1 MTQVSIGDLAQ
12 SFVLRRQNT
21 MLKEE
26 MGKLSL
32 ELSSG
37 RTSDVASH
45 LSGDYSHLADIERGL
60 RVLQGFDTA
69 ATEAQHFTGAMQLA
83 LGHVQDTTSDLAA
96 SLISTSSG
104 YIETAINSA
113 ARSAEADM
121 QAIVATLNTNVAGRS
136 LFSGVA
142 TDRSALVSAD
152 DIMADLRVA
161 ISGAVT
167 SSDVIA
173 AVTDWFEAPGG
184 GFETLGYNGSTT
196 GMSPFPMGDG
206 QSVDLDLRAD
216 NEEIRNALKYT
227 AIAALSAEASLSFSM
242 DAKKQLQVYAGE
254 GLLTTQDGLTGIR
267 ADLGYAEERIDD
279 NVARIAS
286 EKTSLEYARGELL
299 GVDPYETATR
309 LEDVQFQLESLYTI
323 TVRLSRLSLVEYM
336 S

>member
-12 SFVLRRQNT
+12 SYVLRRQNT
-21 MLKEE
+21 LLKQE
-26 MGKLSL
+26 MGKLSM

-60 RVLQGFDTA
+60 RVLRGFDTS
-69 ATEAQHFTGAMQLA
+69 ATEAAQFTSAMQSA
-83 LGHVQDTTSDLAA
+83 LGHVQDVSSSLSNALFTS
-96 SLISTSSG
+96 SSG
-104 YIETAINSA
+104 YLETPINSA
-113 ARSAEADM
+113 AHAAETDM
-121 QAIVATLNTNVAGRS
+121 QTLVSTLNSSLAGRS

-142 TDRSALVSAD
+142 TDRSAMASAD
-152 DIMADLRVA
+152 DIMAELRTA
-161 ISGAVT
+161 IAGAAT
-167 SSDVIA
+167 SSDVITI
-173 AVTDWFEAPGG
+173 VTDWFDAPGG
-184 GFETLGYNGSTT
+184 GFETMGYTGSTT

-216 NEEIRNALKYT
+216 NTAIRAALKFT
-227 AIAALSAEASLSFSM
+227 AIAALSAEDSLGFDLDS
-242 DAKKQLQVYAGE
+242 KKQMQIHAGE
-254 GLLTTQDGLTGIR
+254 GLLTAQDGLTAIR